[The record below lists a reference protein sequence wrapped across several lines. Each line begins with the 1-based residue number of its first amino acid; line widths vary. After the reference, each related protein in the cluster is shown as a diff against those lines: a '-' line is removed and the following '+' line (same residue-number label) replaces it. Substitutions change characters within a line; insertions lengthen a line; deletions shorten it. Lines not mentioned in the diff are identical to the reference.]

1 MLKQFFKSKN
11 KLQTPSIGSNSQ
23 IVSQL
28 HSLEIE
34 KDILTKTIARLYQ
47 NETDLTKIQKDRLLL
62 KYQHQLGVV
71 ITRIEKLE
79 NASKHPDLGPLGD
92 GLITLMDQK
101 LSQLDQRLYEL
112 TSKIQVA
119 QTQNDVKITKNN
131 KNANEIENK
140 FSLRASVTAE
150 LFLDNVRVPNDNVLP
165 GVKGLKGPLSC
176 LTQARYGIS
185 WGVIGA
191 AEACLEQL
199 IEYTQTRVLFD
210 RTLDENQA
218 IQIRLADMQRR
229 IVTSSL
235 LSYRLGQLKD
245 EGKMDPTQVSLA
257 KWNNVR
263 MALDVA
269 RDARDML
276 GGSGISAEYVP
287 IRHMLN
293 LESVI
298 TYEGTE
304 TIHQLTVGRGLTG
317 KNAF

>member
-28 HSLEIE
+28 HALEIE

-119 QTQNDVKITKNN
+119 QTENDAHNKKKNKKISETEVKSKPIFEKPIEEYANKSSDKFEITTLTSLPKLDPVKQSKYDEMLSQLSSDVITPPPMKPKIYEERKTETVEIKEQNIMPV
-131 KNANEIENK
+131 IENK
-140 FSLRASVTAE
+140 SEPIVQQVTKPIVELPEEEDLDDDDDDDLNKIKTKIMETMSKIEQAE
-150 LFLDNVRVPNDNVLP
+150 VD
-165 GVKGLKGPLSC
+165 
-176 LTQARYGIS
+176 
-185 WGVIGA
+185 
-191 AEACLEQL
+191 
-199 IEYTQTRVLFD
+199 
-210 RTLDENQA
+210 
-218 IQIRLADMQRR
+218 
-229 IVTSSL
+229 
-235 LSYRLGQLKD
+235 
-245 EGKMDPTQVSLA
+245 
-257 KWNNVR
+257 
-263 MALDVA
+263 
-269 RDARDML
+269 
-276 GGSGISAEYVP
+276 
-287 IRHMLN
+287 
-293 LESVI
+293 
-298 TYEGTE
+298 
-304 TIHQLTVGRGLTG
+304 
-317 KNAF
+317 

>member
-28 HSLEIE
+28 HALEIE

-119 QTQNDVKITKNN
+119 QTENDAHNKKKNKKISETEVKSKPIFEKPIEEYANKSSDKFEITTLTSLPKLDPVKQSKYDEMLSQLSSDVITPPPMKPKIYEEQKTEVVEIKEQNIMPV
-131 KNANEIENK
+131 IENK
-140 FSLRASVTAE
+140 PELIVQQVPEPVIQQVTKPIVE
-150 LFLDNVRVPNDNVLP
+150 LPEEEDLDDDDDDDINKIKTDIM
-165 GVKGLKGPLSC
+165 K
-176 LTQARYGIS
+176 T
-185 WGVIGA
+185 
-191 AEACLEQL
+191 
-199 IEYTQTRVLFD
+199 
-210 RTLDENQA
+210 
-218 IQIRLADMQRR
+218 
-229 IVTSSL
+229 
-235 LSYRLGQLKD
+235 
-245 EGKMDPTQVSLA
+245 LA
-257 KWNNVR
+257 KI
-263 MALDVA
+263 DQ
-269 RDARDML
+269 
-276 GGSGISAEYVP
+276 AEVD
-287 IRHMLN
+287 
-293 LESVI
+293 
-298 TYEGTE
+298 
-304 TIHQLTVGRGLTG
+304 
-317 KNAF
+317 